1 MDARKPCR
9 RRKHGLIVWGIL
21 LIANGVLL
29 LIGRLGLADIHITAH
44 LWPILPL
51 TLGALRLIDPPA
63 TADGRPHG
71 RRSAI
76 WLVFI
81 GCWGLVNELHLFGL
95 DYGSSWPLLLIFVGF
110 NMVWRST
117 EMSAPGEHGERRTE

>member
-1 MDARKPCR
+1 M
-9 RRKHGLIVWGIL
+9 
-21 LIANGVLL
+21 ANGALL
-29 LIGRLGLADIHITAH
+29 LIDRLGLAEIHITAH

-51 TLGALRLIDPPA
+51 GLGVLRLIDPPV
-63 TADGRPHG
+63 TADGRPRG

-81 GCWGLVNELHLFGL
+81 GCWGLLNELHLFGL
-95 DYGSSWPLLLIFVGF
+95 DYGSSWPLLLIFVGV

-117 EMSAPGEHGERRTE
+117 EMPAAGRHRERRTE